1 MYVHA
6 YQSYIWNAIV
16 SERIRTWGCETPIPG
31 DLVYD
36 VDPEVSVEESYVEPL
51 DDEMDE
57 DVGEA
62 IVAHPSPSTS
72 TSQSRRT
79 MKRSRKPWVA
89 PRVKRLT
96 ESDLD
101 KYTVFDVIMPLPGKD
116 VVYPGDKLGEK
127 YMEFLRLDGLDPN
140 NFERKQK

>member
-16 SERIRTWGCETPIPG
+16 SERIRTWGCETPIVG

-36 VDPEVSVEESYVEPL
+36 VDPDVSVEESSREPL

-57 DVGEA
+57 DVSEA
-62 IVAHPSPSTS
+62 IVVDISSPTS
-72 TSQSRRT
+72 TSQSRSSQ
-79 MKRSRKPWVA
+79 KRSRKPWVA

-96 ESDLD
+96 EGDLD

-116 VVYPGDKLGEK
+116 VVYPGGKLGEK

-140 NFERKQK
+140 YFERKQK